1 MNLLM
6 KLLKVKWVF
15 NKPKKKK
22 ILIYDKMSEENGFAE
37 IFFQKKD
44 YEILYRRYEKINL
57 YVFFLCLLRDG
68 FKDLKDNYRKTFLTL
83 VSPKIVYT
91 SIDNDPTFFKLS
103 RVK

>member
-57 YVFFLCLLRDG
+57 YQDFLGLAYYQHYNNQTSQAYFGLLG
-68 FKDLKDNYRKTFLTL
+68 
-83 VSPKIVYT
+83 
-91 SIDNDPTFFKLS
+91 
-103 RVK
+103 